1 MKKLF
6 SSFVSVSLCMAFVSC
21 QELVPDDI
29 SGIYIK
35 SDDVFVE
42 YTSAKVFG
50 DIRVSENPERISEV
64 RVYYG
69 ASSEDL
75 SKSVLATYDTTNGFS
90 ADLVS
95 LEDGMQYYY
104 RIDIIVGKT
113 PIMGQIKDFIT
124 FPQGPVDLDLPS
136 GKKWASQ
143 NLGALNPT
151 ERGDHYAWGEVETKE
166 RYDWATYKY
175 CDDGDYTKLTKYTTR
190 EASAYGGVDNLS
202 ELQSSDDA
210 ASVNL
215 GSSWKIPS
223 LKEWIEL
230 IDNCHYKYSKI
241 NGIGGLVIRSSKDM
255 NNNKKFIFLPE
266 YPGAY
271 SGTQFKETGS
281 SYWTST
287 LKTDA
292 TFNDLALVI
301 QPSLDDRFYTSFY
314 TSRCYGLNIRAIYLN

>member
-1 MKKLF
+1 
-6 SSFVSVSLCMAFVSC
+6 MAFVSC

-29 SGIYIK
+29 TGIYIK

-50 DIRVSENPERISEV
+50 EIRISENPERISEV

-69 ASSEDL
+69 PSSENLD
-75 SKSVLATYDTTNGFS
+75 KSVLAAYDTANGFS

-95 LEDGMQYYY
+95 LEDGMQYFY

-113 PIMGQIKDFIT
+113 PIMGQVKDFIT

-143 NLGALNPT
+143 NLGAANPT
-151 ERGDHYAWGEVETKE
+151 ERGDHYAWGEVKTKE
-166 RYDWATYKY
+166 KYDWATYKY
-175 CDDGDYTKLTKYTTR
+175 CDNGDYTKLTKYTIH

-202 ELQSSDDA
+202 ELQTPDDA

-215 GSSWKIPS
+215 GSGWKTPS
-223 LKEWIEL
+223 LQEWIEL
-230 IDNCHYKYSKI
+230 IDNCYYKYSKI
-241 NGIGGLVIRSSKDM
+241 NGIGGLVIKSSKDM

-266 YPGAY
+266 YPGAF
-271 SGTQFKETGS
+271 SGTQFKDTED

-292 TFNDLALVI
+292 VFDDYALI
-301 QPSLDDRFYTSFY
+301 IKPSLVQGFYTSFHAQR
-314 TSRCYGLNIRAIYLN
+314 SSGLGVRPIYIN